1 MNKYFI
7 YAFAAFAMISC
18 SDYITPDGE
27 IVDCNIEIPAA
38 ADGIEITDGM
48 KLILNEDIPVGT
60 AVIRTHFNI
69 QQHIK
74 AETAGDKIV
83 FTVDAR
89 RFKDLDVTITTSPAL
104 YHDFTAS
111 GGSEIYSPEAVT
123 ATTAAFTLSGGS
135 RATLSAACGTAVVNC
150 SGGSELTLKGSGDKA
165 DIVCSGGSRCYA
177 YGFDTAAA
185 TVDISGGSAL
195 EITVSESLTGDNSG
209 GSHIRYKGPPAHL
222 NVNNNGGSTTSDTVP
237 KSVSEIEE

>member
-18 SDYITPDGE
+18 SDYIPPDGE

-135 RATLSAACGTAVVNC
+135 K
-150 SGGSELTLKGSGDKA
+150 LTLNGSCDKA

-209 GSHIRYKGPPAHL
+209 GSHIRYKGVPARL
-222 NVNNNGGSTTSDTVP
+222 NVNNSGGSTTSAA
-237 KSVSEIEE
+237 K